1 MTKTNL
7 LKEIKNQDV
16 FSVTKK
22 REYWWI
28 GLWMAYTAFL
38 LWGLIGRGVGAID
51 GENLWYYGLFFTYQ
65 SSWIM
70 WGAFTTMLAFK
81 YTKLK
86 FLSFSQTQFFRGAAT
101 SYITLTFLV
110 ATFIIGPLM
119 LSGQWGDAGDI
130 VQQINIDEGNWF
142 ALYPSSNPDSQ
153 AANTAWAFETA
164 GVHVIFP
171 IIFITDYFMWSGVV
185 NKENDMHMVKKVA
198 IWSIYPIVY
207 IIVSMINGAFTGWY
221 PYQIFDMR
229 GFGWS
234 APMYII
240 LIAVTYLTVATM
252 YAEPWL
258 TKSYARKLKIK
269 KA

>member
-1 MTKTNL
+1 MTKTHL
-7 LKEIKNQDV
+7 LKDIKNQDV

-28 GLWMAYTAFL
+28 SLWMAYTAFL

-70 WGAFTTMLAFK
+70 WGAFTTLMVFK
-81 YTKLK
+81 YTKLN
-86 FLSFSQTQFFRGAAT
+86 FLKFSQTQFFRGAAT
-101 SYITLTFLV
+101 SYVTLTFLI

-119 LSGQWGDAGDI
+119 LSGQWGDASET
-130 VQQINIDEGNWF
+130 VEAINTAEGNWF
-142 ALYPSSNPDSQ
+142 ALYPSSNPTSQ
-153 AANTAWAFETA
+153 AANTAWGFETA

-171 IIFITDYFMWSGVV
+171 IIFITDYFMWSGTTNK
-185 NKENDMHMVKKVA
+185 NKEIKMINRVVT
-198 IWSIYPIVY
+198 WSIYPIIY
-207 IIVSMINGAFTGWY
+207 IIVSMIIGATTGWY

-240 LIAVTYLTVATM
+240 LIAVVYISIAFTFVN
-252 YAEPWL
+252 PWL
-258 TKSYARKLKIK
+258 TKQYADKLKIK